1 MPKKKN
7 TSKKTPPKKNKIK
20 DTKNKIDPKKIIPK
34 KIDPKKIIP
43 KKIDLKEVKL
53 PKVEG
58 TESLQPVLKIVGI
71 VVLIIASLA
80 LIDLGVQ
87 YINNDYSV
95 AVVNGNRITKNQ
107 WYERLAAAYGPSI
120 ASQLI
125 DEEII
130 TMEAKKADVSVTD
143 EAVDTEV
150 DLIIES
156 IGGQESFDSA
166 LVASNISLEELRDQI
181 RIDLLATKLL
191 APNLEYTEEDVKK
204 FFDQYSDV
212 IFPEE
217 TSALEEGE
225 LLTFEDYKDRTEE
238 VYVQQEVQNYKA
250 TWLAEKRAEY
260 KIQDNST
267 GKPEYGF
274 LTITTNIINNLLDN
288 ISGEE
293 TVEETKAE

>member
-1 MPKKKN
+1 MPKKKS
-7 TSKKTPPKKNKIK
+7 TSKKTTPKKNKTKDIK
-20 DTKNKIDPKKIIPK
+20 
-34 KIDPKKIIP
+34 
-43 KKIDLKEVKL
+43 KKIDLKKITPKKVDLKKVKL
-53 PKVEG
+53 PKVKG
-58 TESLQPVLKIVGI
+58 TEGLQPALKVVGI

-87 YINNDYSV
+87 YLNNDYSV
-95 AVVNGNRITKNQ
+95 AVVNGNRITKRE
-107 WYERLAAAYGPSI
+107 WDDRLEAAYGPSI

-130 TMEAKKADVSVTD
+130 TMEAKEAGVTVTE

-156 IGGQESFDSA
+156 IGGQESFDMA
-166 LVASNISLEELRDQI
+166 LAANNISLEELRDQI
-181 RIDLLATKLL
+181 RMDLLATELL
-191 APNLEYTEEDVKK
+191 APNLEYTEEDVKA
-204 FFDQYSDV
+204 FFDQYSDI

-217 TSALEEGE
+217 TSGLEEGE
-225 LLTFEDYKDRTEE
+225 LLAFEDYKDRTEE
-238 VYVQQEVQNYKA
+238 VYLQQEVQNYKA

-267 GKPEYGF
+267 GKPAYGF

-288 ISGEE
+288 ISGEG
-293 TVEETKAE
+293 TVEETE

>member
-1 MPKKKN
+1 MPKKKS
-7 TSKKTPPKKNKIK
+7 TSKKTTPKKNKIQDIK
-20 DTKNKIDPKKIIPK
+20 K
-34 KIDPKKIIP
+34 KIDLKKITP
-43 KKIDLKEVKL
+43 KKIDLKKVKL
-53 PKVEG
+53 PKVKG
-58 TESLQPVLKIVGI
+58 LESFQPALKAVGI

-87 YINNDYSV
+87 YLNNDYSV
-95 AVVNGNRITKNQ
+95 AVVNGNRISKNL
-107 WYERLAAAYGPSI
+107 WHERLAAAYGPSI

-130 TMEAKKADVSVTD
+130 TMEAKQADVSVTE
-143 EAVDTEV
+143 EAIDTEI

-156 IGGQESFDSA
+156 IGGEEAFESA
-166 LVASNISLEELRDQI
+166 LAANNLSREELRDQI
-181 RIDLLATKLL
+181 RMDLLATELL
-191 APNLEYTEEDVKK
+191 APDLEYTEEDVKE

-217 TSALEEGE
+217 TAELEEGE
-225 LLTFEDYKDRTEE
+225 LLAFENYKERTEE

-274 LTITTNIINNLLDN
+274 LTITTNIINNLLDQV
-288 ISGEE
+288 SGEG
-293 TVEETKAE
+293 TVEEAETE

>member
-1 MPKKKN
+1 MPKKKS
-7 TSKKTPPKKNKIK
+7 TSKKTTPKKNKTKDIK
-20 DTKNKIDPKKIIPK
+20 
-34 KIDPKKIIP
+34 
-43 KKIDLKEVKL
+43 KKIDLKKITPKKVDLKKVKL
-53 PKVEG
+53 PKVKG
-58 TESLQPVLKIVGI
+58 TEGLQPALKVVGI

-87 YINNDYSV
+87 YLNNDYSV
-95 AVVNGNRITKNQ
+95 AVVNGNRITKRE
-107 WYERLAAAYGPSI
+107 WDDRLEAAYGPSI

-130 TMEAKKADVSVTD
+130 TMEAKKAGVTVTE

-156 IGGQESFDSA
+156 IGGQESFDMA
-166 LVASNISLEELRDQI
+166 LAANNISLEELRDQI
-181 RIDLLATKLL
+181 RMDLLATELL
-191 APNLEYTEEDVKK
+191 APNLEYTEEDVKA

-217 TSALEEGE
+217 TSGLEEGE
-225 LLTFEDYKDRTEE
+225 LLAFEDYKDRTEE
-238 VYVQQEVQNYKA
+238 VYLQQEVQNYKA

-267 GKPEYGF
+267 GKPAYGF

-288 ISGEE
+288 ISGEG
-293 TVEETKAE
+293 TVEETE

>member
-1 MPKKKN
+1 MPKKKS
-7 TSKKTPPKKNKIK
+7 TSKKTTPKKNKIQDIK
-20 DTKNKIDPKKIIPK
+20 K

-43 KKIDLKEVKL
+43 KKIDLKKVKL
-53 PKVEG
+53 PKVKG
-58 TESLQPVLKIVGI
+58 MESLKPALKVVGI
-71 VVLIIASLA
+71 VLLIIASLA

-87 YINNDYSV
+87 YLNNDYSV
-95 AVVNGNRITKNQ
+95 AVVNGNRISKNL
-107 WYERLAAAYGPSI
+107 WHERLAAAYGPSI

-130 TMEAKKADVSVTD
+130 TMEAKQADVSVTE
-143 EAVDTEV
+143 EAIDTEI

-156 IGGQESFDSA
+156 IGGEEAFESA
-166 LVASNISLEELRDQI
+166 LAANNLSREELRDQI
-181 RIDLLATKLL
+181 RMDLLATELL
-191 APNLEYTEEDVKK
+191 APDLEYTEEDVKE

-217 TSALEEGE
+217 TAELEEGE
-225 LLTFEDYKDRTEE
+225 LLAFENYKERTEE

-274 LTITTNIINNLLDN
+274 LTITTNIINNLLDQV
-288 ISGEE
+288 SGEG
-293 TVEETKAE
+293 TVEEAETE

>member
-1 MPKKKN
+1 MPKKKS
-7 TSKKTPPKKNKIK
+7 TSKKTTPKKNKIK
-20 DTKNKIDPKKIIPK
+20 DIK
-34 KIDPKKIIP
+34 
-43 KKIDLKEVKL
+43 KKIDLKKITPKKVDLKKVKL
-53 PKVEG
+53 PKVKG
-58 TESLQPVLKIVGI
+58 TEGLQPALKVVGI

-87 YINNDYSV
+87 YLNNDYSV
-95 AVVNGNRITKNQ
+95 AVVNGNRITKRE
-107 WYERLAAAYGPSI
+107 WDDRLEAAYGPSI

-130 TMEAKKADVSVTD
+130 TMEAKKAGVTVTE

-150 DLIIES
+150 NLIIES
-156 IGGQESFDSA
+156 IGGQESFDMA
-166 LVASNISLEELRDQI
+166 LAANNISLEELRDQI
-181 RIDLLATKLL
+181 RMDLLATELL
-191 APNLEYTEEDVKK
+191 APNLEYTEEDVKA

-217 TSALEEGE
+217 TSGLEEGE
-225 LLTFEDYKDRTEE
+225 LLAFEDYKDRTEE
-238 VYVQQEVQNYKA
+238 VYLQQEVQNYKA

-267 GKPEYGF
+267 GKPAYGF

-288 ISGEE
+288 ISGEG
-293 TVEETKAE
+293 TVEETE

>member
-1 MPKKKN
+1 MPKKKS
-7 TSKKTPPKKNKIK
+7 TSKKTTPKKSKK
-20 DTKNKIDPKKIIPK
+20 GKETK
-34 KIDPKKIIP
+34 
-43 KKIDLKEVKL
+43 KKIDLKKITPKKVDLKKVNLKKIKL
-53 PKVEG
+53 PKVKG
-58 TESLQPVLKIVGI
+58 LESLQPVLKIVGI

-87 YINNDYSV
+87 YLNNDYSV
-95 AVVNGNRITKNQ
+95 AVVNGTRISKNV
-107 WYERLAAAYGPSI
+107 WHDRLASAYGPSI

-130 TMEAKKADVSVTD
+130 MMEAKKADVSVTE
-143 EAVDTEV
+143 EAIDTEI
-150 DLIIES
+150 DLIVES
-156 IGGQESFDSA
+156 IGGQESFESA
-166 LVASNISLEELRDQI
+166 LAANNLTLEELRDQI
-181 RIDLLATKLL
+181 RMDLLATELL
-191 APNLEYTEEDVKK
+191 APDLEYTEEDVKE

-217 TSALEEGE
+217 TAELEEGE
-225 LLTFEDYKDRTEE
+225 LLAFEDYKERTEE

-274 LTITTNIINNLLDN
+274 LTITTNIINNLLDSV
-288 ISGEE
+288 SGEG
-293 TVEETKAE
+293 TVEEAETE

>member
-1 MPKKKN
+1 MPKKKS
-7 TSKKTPPKKNKIK
+7 TSKKTTPKKNKTKDIK
-20 DTKNKIDPKKIIPK
+20 
-34 KIDPKKIIP
+34 
-43 KKIDLKEVKL
+43 KKIDLKKITPKKVDLKKVKL
-53 PKVEG
+53 PKVKG
-58 TESLQPVLKIVGI
+58 TEGLQPALKVVGI

-87 YINNDYSV
+87 YLNNDYSV
-95 AVVNGNRITKNQ
+95 AVVNGNRITKRE
-107 WYERLAAAYGPSI
+107 WDDRLEAAYGPSV

-130 TMEAKKADVSVTD
+130 TMEAKEAGVTVTE

-156 IGGQESFDSA
+156 IGGQESFDMA
-166 LVASNISLEELRDQI
+166 LAANNISLEELRDQI
-181 RIDLLATKLL
+181 RMDLLATELL
-191 APNLEYTEEDVKK
+191 APNLEYTEDDVKA

-217 TSALEEGE
+217 TAGLEEGE
-225 LLTFEDYKDRTEE
+225 LLAFEDYKDRTEE
-238 VYVQQEVQNYKA
+238 VYLQQEVQNYKA

-267 GKPEYGF
+267 GKPQYGF

-288 ISGEE
+288 ISGEG
-293 TVEETKAE
+293 TVEETE

>member
-7 TSKKTPPKKNKIK
+7 TSKKTTPKKNKTK
-20 DTKNKIDPKKIIPK
+20 DTKKKATPKKVIPK
-34 KIDPKKIIP
+34 KV
-43 KKIDLKEVKL
+43 DLKEVKL
-53 PKVEG
+53 PKVQG
-58 TESLQPVLKIVGI
+58 KESFQPVLKIVGI

-130 TMEAKKADVSVTD
+130 KMEAKKAGVSVTE
-143 EAVDTEV
+143 EAIDTEI
-150 DLIIES
+150 DLIIQS
-156 IGGQESFDSA
+156 IGGEEAFEAA
-166 LVASNISLEELRDQI
+166 LVASNLPLKELRDQI
-181 RIDLLATKLL
+181 EIDLLATELL
-191 APNLEYTEEDVKK
+191 APDLEYTEEDVKA

-217 TSALEEGE
+217 TAELEEGE
-225 LLTFEDYKDRTEE
+225 LLAFENYKDRTEE
-238 VYVQQEVQNYKA
+238 VYLQQEVQNYKA

-260 KIQDNST
+260 KIQNNST

-288 ISGEE
+288 ISGEG
-293 TVEETKAE
+293 TVEEVETE

>member
-1 MPKKKN
+1 MPKKKS
-7 TSKKTPPKKNKIK
+7 TSKKTSPKKDIK
-20 DTKNKIDPKKIIPK
+20 
-34 KIDPKKIIP
+34 
-43 KKIDLKEVKL
+43 KKIDLKKVDLKKVKL
-53 PKVEG
+53 PKVKG
-58 TESLQPVLKIVGI
+58 TEGLQPALRVVGI

-80 LIDLGVQ
+80 LVDLCVQ

-95 AVVNGNRITKNQ
+95 AVVNGNRITRRE
-107 WYERLAAAYGPSI
+107 WHDRLAAAYGPSV

-130 TMEAKKADVSVTD
+130 TMEAKKAGVTVAED
-143 EAVDTEV
+143 AVDKEV

-156 IGGQESFDSA
+156 IGGQESFDMA
-166 LVASNISLEELRDQI
+166 LAANNISLEELRDQI
-181 RIDLLATKLL
+181 RMDLLATELL
-191 APNLEYTEEDVKK
+191 APNLEYTEDDVKE

-217 TSALEEGE
+217 TAGLEEGE
-225 LLTFEDYKDRTEE
+225 LLTYEDYKDRTEE
-238 VYVQQEVQNYKA
+238 VYLQQEVQNYKA

-267 GKPEYGF
+267 GKPAYGF

-288 ISGEE
+288 ISGEG
-293 TVEETKAE
+293 TVEETE

>member
-1 MPKKKN
+1 MPKKKS
-7 TSKKTPPKKNKIK
+7 TSKKTTPKKNKKK
-20 DTKNKIDPKKIIPK
+20 DTKIDPKKIVPK
-34 KIDPKKIIP
+34 KV
-43 KKIDLKEVKL
+43 DLKEVKL

-58 TESLQPVLKIVGI
+58 TESLQPVLKVIGI

-87 YINNDYSV
+87 YLNNDYSV
-95 AVVNGNRITKNQ
+95 AIVNGNRISKNL
-107 WYERLAAAYGPSI
+107 WHERLAAAYGPSV

-130 TMEAKKADVSVTD
+130 KMEAKKAGVSVTE
-143 EAVDTEV
+143 EAIDTEI
-150 DLIIES
+150 DLIIQS
-156 IGGQESFDSA
+156 IGGEEAFEAA
-166 LVASNISLEELRDQI
+166 LVASNLPLKELRDQI
-181 RIDLLATKLL
+181 EIDLLATELL
-191 APNLEYTEEDVKK
+191 APDLEYTEEDVKA

-217 TSALEEGE
+217 TAELEEGE
-225 LLTFEDYKDRTEE
+225 LLAFENYKDRTEE
-238 VYVQQEVQNYKA
+238 VYLQQEVQNYKA

-260 KIQDNST
+260 KIQNNST

-288 ISGEE
+288 ISGEGTIEEVE
-293 TVEETKAE
+293 TE

>member
-1 MPKKKN
+1 MPKKKS
-7 TSKKTPPKKNKIK
+7 TSKKTTPKKNKVQDIK
-20 DTKNKIDPKKIIPK
+20 K

-43 KKIDLKEVKL
+43 KKIDLKKVKL
-53 PKVEG
+53 PKVKG
-58 TESLQPVLKIVGI
+58 MESLRPALKVVGI
-71 VVLIIASLA
+71 VLLIIASLA

-87 YINNDYSV
+87 YLNNDYSV
-95 AVVNGNRITKNQ
+95 AVVNGNRISKNL
-107 WYERLAAAYGPSI
+107 WHDRLAAAYGPSI

-130 TMEAKKADVSVTD
+130 TMEAKTAGVSVTE
-143 EAVDTEV
+143 EAIDTEI

-156 IGGQESFDSA
+156 IGGEESFESA
-166 LVASNISLEELRDQI
+166 LAANNLSLEELREQI
-181 RIDLLATKLL
+181 RMDLLATELL
-191 APNLEYTEEDVKK
+191 APDLEYTEEDVKE

-217 TSALEEGE
+217 TAELEEGE
-225 LLTFEDYKDRTEE
+225 LLAFEDYKERTEE

-274 LTITTNIINNLLDN
+274 LTITTNIINNLLDQV
-288 ISGEE
+288 SGEG
-293 TVEETKAE
+293 TVEEAETEAETE

>member
-1 MPKKKN
+1 MPKKKS
-7 TSKKTPPKKNKIK
+7 TSKKTTPKKNKTKDIK
-20 DTKNKIDPKKIIPK
+20 TDPKKIVPK
-34 KIDPKKIIP
+34 KV
-43 KKIDLKEVKL
+43 DLKKVKL
-53 PKVEG
+53 PKVKG
-58 TESLQPVLKIVGI
+58 LDSFQPALKVVGI

-87 YINNDYSV
+87 YLNNDYSV
-95 AVVNGNRITKNQ
+95 AIVNGNRISKNL
-107 WYERLAAAYGPSI
+107 WHERLAAAYGPSV

-130 TMEAKKADVSVTD
+130 TMEANKAGVSVTE
-143 EAVDTEV
+143 EAIDTEI

-156 IGGQESFDSA
+156 IGGEESFNNA
-166 LVASNISLEELRDQI
+166 LVASNLSLKELRDQI
-181 RIDLLATKLL
+181 EIDLLATELL
-191 APNLEYTEEDVKK
+191 APDLEYTEEDVKA

-217 TSALEEGE
+217 TAELEEGE
-225 LLTFEDYKDRTEE
+225 LLAFENYKERTEE

-250 TWLAEKRAEY
+250 TWLAEKRGEY

-288 ISGEE
+288 ISGEG
-293 TVEETKAE
+293 TVEEVETE

>member
-1 MPKKKN
+1 MPKKKS
-7 TSKKTPPKKNKIK
+7 TSKKTTPKKNKTKDIK
-20 DTKNKIDPKKIIPK
+20 
-34 KIDPKKIIP
+34 
-43 KKIDLKEVKL
+43 KKIDLKKITPKKVDLKKVKL
-53 PKVEG
+53 PKVKG
-58 TESLQPVLKIVGI
+58 TEGLQPALKVVGI

-87 YINNDYSV
+87 YLNNDYSV
-95 AVVNGNRITKNQ
+95 AVVNGNRITKRE
-107 WYERLAAAYGPSI
+107 WDDRLEAAYGPSV

-130 TMEAKKADVSVTD
+130 TMEAKEAGVTVTE

-156 IGGQESFDSA
+156 IGGQESFDMA
-166 LVASNISLEELRDQI
+166 LAANNISLEELRDQI
-181 RIDLLATKLL
+181 RMDLLATELL
-191 APNLEYTEEDVKK
+191 APNLEYTEDDVKA
-204 FFDQYSDV
+204 FFDQYSDI

-217 TSALEEGE
+217 TSGLEEGE
-225 LLTFEDYKDRTEE
+225 LLAFEDYKDRTEE
-238 VYVQQEVQNYKA
+238 VYLQQEVQNYKA

-267 GKPEYGF
+267 GKPAYGF

-288 ISGEE
+288 ISGEG
-293 TVEETKAE
+293 TVEETE

>member
-1 MPKKKN
+1 MPKKKS
-7 TSKKTPPKKNKIK
+7 TSKKTTPKKNNKGK
-20 DTKNKIDPKKIIPK
+20 ETK
-34 KIDPKKIIP
+34 
-43 KKIDLKEVKL
+43 KKIDLKKITPKKVDLKKVNLKKIKL
-53 PKVEG
+53 PKVKG
-58 TESLQPVLKIVGI
+58 LESLQPVLKIVGI

-87 YINNDYSV
+87 YLNNDYSV
-95 AVVNGNRITKNQ
+95 AVVNGNRISKNL
-107 WYERLAAAYGPSI
+107 WHERLAAAYGPSI

-130 TMEAKKADVSVTD
+130 TMEAKQADVSVTE
-143 EAVDTEV
+143 EAIDTEI

-156 IGGQESFDSA
+156 IGGEEAFESA
-166 LVASNISLEELRDQI
+166 LAANNLTLEELRDQI
-181 RIDLLATKLL
+181 EMDLLATELL
-191 APNLEYTEEDVKK
+191 APDLEYTEEDVKE

-217 TSALEEGE
+217 TAELEEGE
-225 LLTFEDYKDRTEE
+225 LLAFENYKERTEE

-274 LTITTNIINNLLDN
+274 LTITTNIINNLLDQV
-288 ISGEE
+288 SGEG
-293 TVEETKAE
+293 TVEEAETE

>member
-1 MPKKKN
+1 MPKKKS
-7 TSKKTPPKKNKIK
+7 TSKKTTPKKNKIQDIK
-20 DTKNKIDPKKIIPK
+20 K

-43 KKIDLKEVKL
+43 KKIDLKKVKL
-53 PKVEG
+53 PKVKG
-58 TESLQPVLKIVGI
+58 TESLKPALKVVGI
-71 VVLIIASLA
+71 VLLIVTSLA

-87 YINNDYSV
+87 YLNNDYSV
-95 AVVNGNRITKNQ
+95 AVVNGNRISKNL
-107 WYERLAAAYGPSI
+107 WHDRLAAAYGPSV

-130 TMEAKKADVSVTD
+130 TMEAKKADVSVTE
-143 EAVDTEV
+143 EAIDKEI

-156 IGGQESFDSA
+156 IGGEESFESA
-166 LVASNISLEELRDQI
+166 LAANNLSLEELRDQI
-181 RIDLLATKLL
+181 RMDLLATELL
-191 APNLEYTEEDVKK
+191 APDLEYTEEDVKE

-217 TSALEEGE
+217 TAELEEGE
-225 LLTFEDYKDRTEE
+225 LLAFEDYKERTEE

-274 LTITTNIINNLLDN
+274 LTITTNIINNLLDQV
-288 ISGEE
+288 SGEG
-293 TVEETKAE
+293 TVEEAETEAETE

>member
-1 MPKKKN
+1 MPKKKS
-7 TSKKTPPKKNKIK
+7 TSKKTTPKKNKTK
-20 DTKNKIDPKKIIPK
+20 DTKIDPKKIIPK
-34 KIDPKKIIP
+34 KV
-43 KKIDLKEVKL
+43 DLKEVKL

-58 TESLQPVLKIVGI
+58 TESLQPVLKVIGI

-87 YINNDYSV
+87 YLNNDYSV
-95 AVVNGNRITKNQ
+95 AIVNGNRISKNL
-107 WYERLAAAYGPSI
+107 WHERLEAAYGPSV

-130 TMEAKKADVSVTD
+130 KMEAKKAGVSVTE
-143 EAVDTEV
+143 EAIDTEI
-150 DLIIES
+150 DLIIQS
-156 IGGQESFDSA
+156 IGGEEAFEAA
-166 LVASNISLEELRDQI
+166 LVASNLPLKELRDQI
-181 RIDLLATKLL
+181 EIDLLATELL
-191 APNLEYTEEDVKK
+191 APDLEYTEEDVKA

-217 TSALEEGE
+217 TAELEEGE
-225 LLTFEDYKDRTEE
+225 LLAFENYKDRTEE
-238 VYVQQEVQNYKA
+238 VYLQQEVQNYKA

-260 KIQDNST
+260 KIQNNST

-288 ISGEE
+288 ISGEG
-293 TVEETKAE
+293 TVEEVETE

>member
-1 MPKKKN
+1 MPKKKS
-7 TSKKTPPKKNKIK
+7 TSKKTTPKKNKTKDIK
-20 DTKNKIDPKKIIPK
+20 
-34 KIDPKKIIP
+34 
-43 KKIDLKEVKL
+43 KKIDLKKITPKKVDLKKVKL
-53 PKVEG
+53 PKVKG
-58 TESLQPVLKIVGI
+58 TEGLQPALKVVGI

-87 YINNDYSV
+87 YLNNDYSV
-95 AVVNGNRITKNQ
+95 AVVNGNRITKRE
-107 WYERLAAAYGPSI
+107 WDDRLEAAYGPSI

-130 TMEAKKADVSVTD
+130 TMEAKEAGVTVTE

-156 IGGQESFDSA
+156 IGGQESFDMA
-166 LVASNISLEELRDQI
+166 LAANNISLEELRDQI
-181 RIDLLATKLL
+181 RMDLLATELL
-191 APNLEYTEEDVKK
+191 APNLEYTEEDVKA

-217 TSALEEGE
+217 TSGLEEGE
-225 LLTFEDYKDRTEE
+225 LLAFEDYKDRTEE
-238 VYVQQEVQNYKA
+238 VYLQQEVQNYKA

-267 GKPEYGF
+267 GKPAYGF

-288 ISGEE
+288 ISGEG
-293 TVEETKAE
+293 TVEETE

>member
-20 DTKNKIDPKKIIPK
+20 DTKNKIDPKKIDFK
-34 KIDPKKIIP
+34 Q
-43 KKIDLKEVKL
+43 VKL

-58 TESLQPVLKIVGI
+58 TESLRPVLKIVGT

-130 TMEAKKADVSVTD
+130 TMEAKNADVSVTE

-156 IGGQESFDSA
+156 IGGQESFESA
-166 LVASNISLEELRDQI
+166 LIASNISLEELRDQI

-225 LLTFEDYKDRTEE
+225 LLAFEDYKDRTEE
-238 VYVQQEVQNYKA
+238 VYIQQEVQNYKA

-288 ISGEE
+288 ISGEG

>member
-1 MPKKKN
+1 MPKKKS
-7 TSKKTPPKKNKIK
+7 TSKKTTPKKNKKK
-20 DTKNKIDPKKIIPK
+20 DNKIDPKKIVPK
-34 KIDPKKIIP
+34 KV
-43 KKIDLKEVKL
+43 DLKEVKL

-58 TESLQPVLKIVGI
+58 TESLQPALKVIGL

-87 YINNDYSV
+87 YLNNDYSV
-95 AVVNGNRITKNQ
+95 AIVNGNRISKNE
-107 WYERLAAAYGPSI
+107 WHERLAAAYGPSV

-130 TMEAKKADVSVTD
+130 KMEAKKAGVSVTE
-143 EAVDTEV
+143 EAIDKEI

-156 IGGQESFDSA
+156 IGGEESFQAA
-166 LVASNISLEELRDQI
+166 LVASNLSLKELRDQI
-181 RIDLLATKLL
+181 EIDLLATELL
-191 APNLEYTEEDVKK
+191 APDLEYTEEDVKA

-217 TSALEEGE
+217 TSQLEEGE
-225 LLTFEDYKDRTEE
+225 LLAFENYKERTEE
-238 VYVQQEVQNYKA
+238 VYLQQEVQNYRA
-250 TWLAEKRAEY
+250 TWLAGKKAEY
-260 KIQDNST
+260 KIQNNST

-288 ISGEE
+288 ISGEG
-293 TVEETKAE
+293 TVEEVETE

>member
-20 DTKNKIDPKKIIPK
+20 DTKNKIDPKKI
-34 KIDPKKIIP
+34 
-43 KKIDLKEVKL
+43 DLKQVKL

-58 TESLQPVLKIVGI
+58 TESLRPVLKIVGI

-95 AVVNGNRITKNQ
+95 AVVNGNRISKNQ
-107 WYERLAAAYGPSI
+107 WHERLAAAYGPSV

-130 TMEAKKADVSVTD
+130 TMEAKNAGVSVTE
-143 EAVDTEV
+143 EAVDTEI

-156 IGGQESFDSA
+156 IGGQESFESA
-166 LVASNISLEELRDQI
+166 LIASNISLEELRDQI
-181 RIDLLATKLL
+181 RMDLLATELL
-191 APNLEYTEEDVKK
+191 APNLEYTEENVKE

-288 ISGEE
+288 ISGEG
-293 TVEETKAE
+293 TVEETQAE

>member
-1 MPKKKN
+1 MPKKKS
-7 TSKKTPPKKNKIK
+7 TSKKTTPKKNKTKDIK
-20 DTKNKIDPKKIIPK
+20 
-34 KIDPKKIIP
+34 
-43 KKIDLKEVKL
+43 KKIDLKKITPKKVDLKKVKL
-53 PKVEG
+53 PKVKG
-58 TESLQPVLKIVGI
+58 TEGLQPALKVVGI

-87 YINNDYSV
+87 YLNNDYSV
-95 AVVNGNRITKNQ
+95 AVVNGNRITKRE
-107 WYERLAAAYGPSI
+107 WDDRLEAAYGPSI

-130 TMEAKKADVSVTD
+130 TMEAKEAGVTVTE

-156 IGGQESFDSA
+156 IGGQESFDMA
-166 LVASNISLEELRDQI
+166 LAANNISLEELRDQI
-181 RIDLLATKLL
+181 RMDLLATELL
-191 APNLEYTEEDVKK
+191 APNLEYTEDDVKA

-217 TSALEEGE
+217 TSGLEEGE
-225 LLTFEDYKDRTEE
+225 LLAFEDYKDRTEE
-238 VYVQQEVQNYKA
+238 VYLQQEVQNYKA

-267 GKPEYGF
+267 GKPAYGF

-288 ISGEE
+288 ISGEG
-293 TVEETKAE
+293 TVEETE

>member
-1 MPKKKN
+1 MPKKKS
-7 TSKKTPPKKNKIK
+7 TSKKTTPKKNKTKDIK
-20 DTKNKIDPKKIIPK
+20 
-34 KIDPKKIIP
+34 
-43 KKIDLKEVKL
+43 KKIDLKKITPKKVDLKKVKL
-53 PKVEG
+53 PKVKG
-58 TESLQPVLKIVGI
+58 TEGLQPALKVVGI

-87 YINNDYSV
+87 YLNNDYSV
-95 AVVNGNRITKNQ
+95 AVVNGNRITKRE
-107 WYERLAAAYGPSI
+107 WDDRLEAAYGPSV

-130 TMEAKKADVSVTD
+130 TMEAKEAGVTVTE

-156 IGGQESFDSA
+156 IGGQESFDMA
-166 LVASNISLEELRDQI
+166 LAANNISLEELRDQI
-181 RIDLLATKLL
+181 RMDLLATELL
-191 APNLEYTEEDVKK
+191 APNLEYTEDDVKA

-217 TSALEEGE
+217 TSGLEEGE
-225 LLTFEDYKDRTEE
+225 LLAFEDYKDRTEE
-238 VYVQQEVQNYKA
+238 VYLQQEVQNYKA

-267 GKPEYGF
+267 GKPAYGF

-288 ISGEE
+288 ISGEG
-293 TVEETKAE
+293 TVEETE

>member
-1 MPKKKN
+1 MPKKKS
-7 TSKKTPPKKNKIK
+7 TSKKTTPKKNKIQDIK
-20 DTKNKIDPKKIIPK
+20 K
-34 KIDPKKIIP
+34 KIDLKRITP
-43 KKIDLKEVKL
+43 KKIDLKKVKL
-53 PKVEG
+53 PKVKG
-58 TESLQPVLKIVGI
+58 LESFQPALKVVGI

-87 YINNDYSV
+87 YLNNDYSV
-95 AVVNGNRITKNQ
+95 AVVNGNRISKNL
-107 WYERLAAAYGPSI
+107 WHERLAAAYGPSI

-130 TMEAKKADVSVTD
+130 TMEAKQADVSVTE
-143 EAVDTEV
+143 EAIDTEI

-156 IGGQESFDSA
+156 IGGEEAFESA
-166 LVASNISLEELRDQI
+166 LAANNLTLEELRDQI
-181 RIDLLATKLL
+181 EMDLLATELL
-191 APNLEYTEEDVKK
+191 APDLEYTEEDVKE

-217 TSALEEGE
+217 TAELEEGE
-225 LLTFEDYKDRTEE
+225 LLAFENYKERTEE

-274 LTITTNIINNLLDN
+274 LTITTNIINNLLDQV
-288 ISGEE
+288 SGEG
-293 TVEETKAE
+293 TVEEAETE